1 MFIPTEKS
9 PHKSS
14 SNLLRLY
21 VYCAGHIIPK
31 NQQIN
36 SLDPCIITVKKEKKK
51 NSKPKKK
58 GLTSLVKIDC
68 QL

>member
-1 MFIPTEKS
+1 MLIPTEKS

-36 SLDPCIITVKKEKKK
+36 SLDPYIITVKKEKEK
-51 NSKPKKK
+51 
-58 GLTSLVKIDC
+58 
-68 QL
+68 

>member
-36 SLDPCIITVKKEKKK
+36 SLDPCIITVKKEKK

-68 QL
+68 QM